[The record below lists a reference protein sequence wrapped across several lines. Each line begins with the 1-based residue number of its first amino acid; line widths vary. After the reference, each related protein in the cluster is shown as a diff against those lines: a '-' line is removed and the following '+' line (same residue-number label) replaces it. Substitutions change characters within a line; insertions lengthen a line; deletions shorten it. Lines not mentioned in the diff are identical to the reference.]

1 MRRRSREGRS
11 PLARNNSGPILIF
24 GIPGT
29 LHHIADYVIP
39 RCGLGSAQFVSPV
52 ALHFKQVKANVQERL
67 CMPVNCS
74 IIVAVVSAPSH
85 FPPARPP
92 AALLPSPAPAR
103 NSPSTPATPPC
114 THSLAAAARAISALQ
129 EHSRILPECNYE
141 GMMAERGRATAK
153 QGTSNYPRL
162 CMN

>member
-85 FPPARPP
+85 FPPARPQLSFQAQP
-92 AALLPSPAPAR
+92 P
-103 NSPSTPATPPC
+103 PATHLPRPQPRHAHTASPPQLGL
-114 THSLAAAARAISALQ
+114 LAQCRS
-129 EHSRILPECNYE
+129 
-141 GMMAERGRATAK
+141 TAGSFPSVITK
-153 QGTSNYPRL
+153 E
-162 CMN
+162 